1 MKFDEIKYTRPSVEK
16 FEANFVALRTKFEKA
31 STWEE
36 QDNAL
41 LEFNRLFDDFY
52 TMYELAHIRL
62 DLNTKDEFLEKE
74 ADFFSDCFGL
84 MAQFINQYFE
94 VLNEAKFKDALIKKR
109 GKHLFNIAA
118 YKVKG
123 FDPAIVEELKK
134 ESHLGTEYTKII
146 AGAEIAFEGETL
158 NLPGID
164 KYLSS
169 SDRATREKA
178 HKVYWDFFAGQQE
191 KLDDLFDRN
200 VKLRHS
206 MAVKLGY
213 ENFIDV
219 GYIRMQRIDYDK
231 NMVANFRQQV
241 VDEIVPIVSQLR
253 ERQRKRLGYE
263 KLMDYDLR
271 FHFTS
276 GNPTPKGTP
285 QEIIGQAKKMYGEL
299 SDETDEFFSHL
310 LKYNLIDYLNK
321 PGKADKG
328 YCWELSNYRHPFI
341 FANFNG
347 TSGDIDVLTHEAGH
361 AFQYFKS
368 GANPIVHYRSPSQES
383 AEIHSMSME
392 FLTYPWM
399 KGFFKE
405 DTSKYYYAHLTKSL
419 LFLPFGCAG
428 DHFQQTIYENPK
440 MSPNERAAVWN
451 DLAKLYMPDNKY
463 NSTPYLKDGRYWQR
477 IQHLF
482 NMPFYFIDYV
492 LAQIC
497 AFQFWQKA
505 GEDRA
510 TAWKDYVRL
519 CEAGG
524 TTSFL
529 ELLKIGNL
537 KSPFEPGVVKQT
549 TSKIIGFLDAIDDSK
564 F

>member
-1 MKFDEIKYTRPSVEK
+1 MKFDEIKYIRPSVEK
-16 FEANFVALRTKFEKA
+16 LESDFKALITNFEQA

-36 QDNAL
+36 QDNVL
-41 LEFNRLFDDFY
+41 LEINKLFDDFM
-52 TMYELAHIRL
+52 TMFQLANIRF
-62 DLNTKDEFLEKE
+62 DLNTKDESLKQES
-74 ADFFSDCFGL
+74 DFFNDCIGL
-84 MAQFINQYFE
+84 ITKFRNQYYV
-94 VLNEAKFKDALIKKR
+94 VLNTAKFKDELIKKR
-109 GKHLFNIAA
+109 GKHIFNIAA
-118 YKVKG
+118 YQVKG

-134 ESHLGTEYTKII
+134 EGHLATEYTKIK
-146 AGAEIAFEGETL
+146 ASAEIAFEGETL
-158 NLPGID
+158 NLPGLD
-164 KYLSS
+164 KYLTS
-169 SDRATREKA
+169 SDRVVREKA
-178 HKVYWDFFAGQQE
+178 YRAYWGFFAGKQE
-191 KLDDLFDRN
+191 QLDNLFDRN

-206 MAVKLGY
+206 IGLKLGY
-213 ENFIDV
+213 KNFIDA
-219 GYIRMQRIDYDK
+219 GYIRMQRMDYDK
-231 NMVANFRQQV
+231 NMVANFRQQI
-241 VDEIVPIVSQLR
+241 VDEIVPITSQLR

-276 GNPTPKGTP
+276 GNPKPKGTP
-285 QEIIGQAKKMYGEL
+285 QEIIGQAKNMYAEL
-299 SDETDEFFSHL
+299 SSDTDEFFSYL
-310 LKYNLIDYLNK
+310 LKHNLIDYLNK
-321 PGKADKG
+321 PGKADVG
-328 YCWELSNYRHPFI
+328 YCWELSSYRHPFI

-368 GANPIVHYRSPSQES
+368 SANPVIEYRSPSSES

-399 KGFFKE
+399 EGFFKE
-405 DTSKYYYAHLTKSL
+405 DTAKYYYAHLTKSL
-419 LFLPFGCAG
+419 LFLPVGCAV
-428 DHFQQTIYENPK
+428 DHFQHTIYENPE
-440 MSPNERAAVWN
+440 MSADERATAWN
-451 DLAKLYMPDNKY
+451 DLAKLYMPDEQHNF
-463 NSTPYLKDGRYWQR
+463 TPYLEGGRYWQK
-477 IQHLF
+477 IEHIF
-482 NMPFYFIDYV
+482 NLPFYYIDYV

-505 GEDRA
+505 SEDRA
-510 TAWKDYVRL
+510 TAWKDYVHL

-549 TSKIIGFLDAIDDSK
+549 TSKIIEFLDGIDDSK